1 MQITLV
7 YIYNLEVRMSE
18 LIKNREYRHKVL
30 KEIILELHQGKSVQE
45 VKSKF
50 NEIAKG
56 LDPAELS
63 LVEQGLINEGLPV
76 EEVQRL
82 CDVHA
87 EVFRDAL
94 EKNPEISAEPG
105 HPVEIFIS
113 ENQALMTLMDKEI
126 KPILDKLK
134 QAIEAVEKS
143 VVLQLTEKLNLLWDI
158 DKHYQRKENLIFP
171 FLEKYEITGP
181 PKVMWGVDD
190 KIRSLLK
197 VTKEMAANY
206 QSSQKQPLISKMEET
221 LAQIEEMIFK
231 EEKIFLPMAME
242 TLSEDEWGQVLMDS
256 DEIGYCLIE
265 PKQSWKPYRENINK
279 EVINGADGHSG
290 GNVKFD
296 TGVLSSEE
304 IDLIFRHLPVDI
316 TFVDRNGIVK
326 FFSAAKDRIFPR
338 TRTVIGRKVENC
350 HPPASAHVVE
360 KIVEDF
366 KSGKKDHED
375 FWIKMGEKYVYIR
388 YHAVRDKVGNFAG
401 VLEVTQDI
409 KPIQAISGEKRIM
422 D

>member
-1 MQITLV
+1 M
-7 YIYNLEVRMSE
+7 EVRMSE

-50 NEIAKG
+50 NDVAKG

-94 EKNPEISAEPG
+94 EKNPELSAEPG
-105 HPVEIFIS
+105 HPVESFIA
-113 ENQALMTLMDKEI
+113 ENQALKTLIDKEI
-126 KPILDKLK
+126 KPLLDNL
-134 QAIEAVEKS
+134 QQATEAIEQS
-143 VVLQLTEKLNLLWDI
+143 VALQLTEKLNLLWDV
-158 DKHYQRKENLIFP
+158 DKHYRRKEDLIFP

-190 KIRSLLK
+190 KIRGLLK
-197 VTKEMAANY
+197 EAKGMAAHY
-206 QSSQKQPLISKMEET
+206 QPSQKQQLIAKMEET

-231 EEKIFLPMAME
+231 EEKIFLPMAIK
-242 TLSEDEWGQVLMDS
+242 TLSEDEWYQALMDS
-256 DEIGYCLIE
+256 DEIGYCLVE
-265 PKQSWKPYRENINK
+265 PKQSWKPSRETINK
-279 EVINGADGHSG
+279 EVNNVVNGQSA
-290 GNVKFD
+290 GNVKFE
-296 TGVLSSEE
+296 TGFLSPEE
-304 IDLIFRHLPVDI
+304 IDLIYRHLPVDI
-316 TFVDRNGIVK
+316 TFVDKNGIVK
-326 FFSAAKDRIFPR
+326 FFSATKDRIFPR
-338 TRTVIGRKVENC
+338 TRTIIGRKVENC
-350 HPPASAHVVE
+350 HPPDSVHVVE

-375 FWIKMGEKYVYIR
+375 FWIRMGDKYVYIR
-388 YHAVRDKVGNFAG
+388 YHAVRDKTGNFAG

-409 KPIQAISGEKRIM
+409 KPIQAITGEKRIM

>member
-1 MQITLV
+1 
-7 YIYNLEVRMSE
+7 MSE

-45 VKSKF
+45 VKNKF
-50 NEIAKG
+50 NEVAKD

-63 LVEQGLINEGLPV
+63 LVEQSLINEGLPV

-87 EVFRDAL
+87 QVFKDAL
-94 EKNPEISAEPG
+94 EKNPELFAEPG
-105 HPVEIFIS
+105 HPVEIFIA
-113 ENQALMTLMDKEI
+113 ENQALKTLIDKEI
-126 KPILDKLK
+126 KPLLDNLQ
-134 QAIEAVEKS
+134 QATEKIEHS
-143 VVLQLTEKLNLLWDI
+143 VVLQLTEKLNLLWDV
-158 DKHYQRKENLIFP
+158 DKHYRRKEDLIFP

-190 KIRSLLK
+190 KIRGLLK
-197 VTKEMAANY
+197 EAKEIAVHY
-206 QSSQKQPLISKMEET
+206 QPAQKQQLIAKMEEV

-231 EEKIFLPMAME
+231 EEKIFLPMAIK
-242 TLSEDEWGQVLMDS
+242 TLSEDEWYQALMDS
-256 DEIGYCLIE
+256 DEIGYCLVE
-265 PKQSWKPYRENINK
+265 PKQSWKPSREIIDK
-279 EVINGADGHSG
+279 EVNYIASG
-290 GNVKFD
+290 QSSGNVKFE
-296 TGVLSSEE
+296 TGFLSPEE
-304 IDLIFRHLPVDI
+304 IDLIYRHLPVDI
-316 TFVDRNGIVK
+316 TFVDKNGIVK
-326 FFSAAKDRIFPR
+326 FFSATKDRIFPR
-338 TRTVIGRKVENC
+338 TRTIIGRKVENC

-375 FWIKMGEKYVYIR
+375 FWIKMGDKYVYIR
-388 YHAVRDKVGNFAG
+388 YHAVRDESGNFAG

-409 KPIQAISGEKRIM
+409 KPIQAITGEKRIM

>member
-1 MQITLV
+1 
-7 YIYNLEVRMSE
+7 MSE

-50 NEIAKG
+50 NEVARG

-87 EVFRDAL
+87 EVFREAL
-94 EKNPEISAEPG
+94 EKNPELSAEPG
-105 HPVEIFIS
+105 HPVEIFIA
-113 ENQALMTLMDKEI
+113 ENQALKNLIDKEI
-126 KPILDKLK
+126 KPLLNNLQ
-134 QAIEAVEKS
+134 QATETIEQS
-143 VVLQLTEKLNLLWDI
+143 VALQLTERLNLLWDI
-158 DKHYQRKENLIFP
+158 DKHYRRKEDLIFP

-190 KIRSLLK
+190 KIRGLLK
-197 VTKEMAANY
+197 EAKGMAAHY
-206 QSSQKQPLISKMEET
+206 QPAQKQQLIAKMEET

-231 EEKIFLPMAME
+231 EEKIFLPMAIK
-242 TLSEDEWGQVLMDS
+242 TLSEDEWYQALMDS
-256 DEIGYCLIE
+256 DEIGYCLVE
-265 PKQSWKPYRENINK
+265 PKQSWKPSREIINK
-279 EVINGADGHSG
+279 EVNHIANGQSS
-290 GNVKFD
+290 GNVKFE
-296 TGVLSSEE
+296 TGFLSPEE
-304 IDLIFRHLPVDI
+304 IDLIYRHLPVDI
-316 TFVDRNGIVK
+316 TFVDKNGIVK
-326 FFSAAKDRIFPR
+326 FFSATKDRIFPR
-338 TRTVIGRKVENC
+338 TRTIIGRKVENC

-375 FWIKMGEKYVYIR
+375 FWIKMGDKYVYIR
-388 YHAVRDKVGNFAG
+388 YHAVRDKTGNFAG

-409 KPIQAISGEKRIM
+409 KPIQAITGEKRIM

>member
-1 MQITLV
+1 
-7 YIYNLEVRMSE
+7 MSE

-50 NEIAKG
+50 NEVAKG

-63 LVEQGLINEGLPV
+63 LVEQSLINEGLPV

-94 EKNPEISAEPG
+94 EKNPELSTEPG
-105 HPVEIFIS
+105 HPVEIFIA
-113 ENQALMTLMDKEI
+113 ENQALKNLIDKGI
-126 KPILDKLK
+126 KPLLNNLQ
-134 QAIEAVEKS
+134 QATETIEQS
-143 VVLQLTEKLNLLWDI
+143 VALQLTEKLNLLWDI
-158 DKHYQRKENLIFP
+158 DKHYRRKEDLIFP

-190 KIRSLLK
+190 KIRGLLK
-197 VTKEMAANY
+197 ETKGMAAHY
-206 QSSQKQPLISKMEET
+206 QPAQKQQLIAKMEET

-231 EEKIFLPMAME
+231 EEKIFLPMAIK
-242 TLSEDEWGQVLMDS
+242 TLSEDEWYQALMDS
-256 DEIGYCLIE
+256 DEIGYCLVE
-265 PKQSWKPYRENINK
+265 PKQSWKPSREIINK
-279 EVINGADGHSG
+279 EVNHIAKGQSS
-290 GNVKFD
+290 GNVKFE
-296 TGVLSSEE
+296 TGFLSPEE
-304 IDLIFRHLPVDI
+304 IDLIYRHLPVDI
-316 TFVDRNGIVK
+316 TFVDKNGIVK
-326 FFSAAKDRIFPR
+326 FFSATKDRIFPR
-338 TRTVIGRKVENC
+338 TRTIIGRKVENC

-375 FWIKMGEKYVYIR
+375 FWIKMEDKYVYIR
-388 YHAVRDKVGNFAG
+388 YHAVRDKTGNFAG

-409 KPIQAISGEKRIM
+409 KPIQAITGEKRIM

>member
-1 MQITLV
+1 
-7 YIYNLEVRMSE
+7 MSE

-50 NEIAKG
+50 NDVAKG

-94 EKNPEISAEPG
+94 EKNPELSAEPG
-105 HPVEIFIS
+105 HPVESFIA
-113 ENQALMTLMDKEI
+113 ENQALKTLIDKEI
-126 KPILDKLK
+126 KPLLDNL
-134 QAIEAVEKS
+134 QQATEAIEQS
-143 VVLQLTEKLNLLWDI
+143 VALQLTEKLNLLWDV
-158 DKHYQRKENLIFP
+158 DKHYRRKEDLIFP

-190 KIRSLLK
+190 KIRGLLK
-197 VTKEMAANY
+197 EAKGMAAHY
-206 QSSQKQPLISKMEET
+206 QPSQKQQLIAKMEET

-231 EEKIFLPMAME
+231 EEKIFLPMAIK
-242 TLSEDEWGQVLMDS
+242 TLSEDEWYQALMDS
-256 DEIGYCLIE
+256 DEIGYCLVE
-265 PKQSWKPYRENINK
+265 PKQSWKPSRETINK
-279 EVINGADGHSG
+279 EVNNVVNGQSA
-290 GNVKFD
+290 GNVKFE
-296 TGVLSSEE
+296 TGFLSPEE
-304 IDLIFRHLPVDI
+304 IDLIYRHLPVDI
-316 TFVDRNGIVK
+316 TFVDKNGIVK
-326 FFSAAKDRIFPR
+326 FFSATKDRIFPR
-338 TRTVIGRKVENC
+338 TRTIIGRKVENC
-350 HPPASAHVVE
+350 HPPDSVHVVE

-375 FWIKMGEKYVYIR
+375 FWIRMGDKYVYIR
-388 YHAVRDKVGNFAG
+388 YHAVRDKTGNFAG

-409 KPIQAISGEKRIM
+409 KPIQAITGEKRIM